1 MTLRQK
7 LLKRIYPLIM
17 KFSQKGEKGK
27 VMLKPTAVSAIV
39 SSGDLMIN
47 LSNGEILQL
56 KDLNG
61 KKVLLVN
68 TASDCGYT
76 GQFEELQQ
84 VQNSYKD
91 SLLIVGFPA
100 NDFMKQETGS
110 DSSILNFC
118 QMNYGVTFPI
128 AKKSVVIKKSNQNL
142 IFEWLSNPT
151 KNGWN
156 DQAPDWNFSK
166 YLLSESGELLGYF
179 GPAIS
184 PMDKRLLDLIAS

>member
-7 LLKRIYPLIM
+7 LLKRLYPLIM

-27 VMLKPTAVSAIV
+27 VSLKATTVSAIIH
-39 SSGDLMIN
+39 SEGLQIDF
-47 LSNGEILQL
+47 SNGEILKL
-56 KDLNG
+56 KELKG

-84 VQNSYKD
+84 VQNLYKD
-91 SLLIVGFPA
+91 SLIVVGFPA
-100 NDFMKQETGS
+100 NDFLEQEKGA
-110 DSSILNFC
+110 DSNILNFC
-118 QMNYGVTFPI
+118 QVNYGVTFPI
-128 AKKSVVIKKSNQNL
+128 AQKSVVIKNADQNV
-142 IFEWLSNPT
+142 IFEWLSNPA

-156 DQAPDWNFSK
+156 DQAPVWNFSK
-166 YLLSESGELLGYF
+166 YLLNENGELLGYF

-184 PMDKRLLDLIAS
+184 PNDKRLLDLIAN

>member
-7 LLKRIYPLIM
+7 LLKRLYPLIM

-27 VMLKPTAVSAIV
+27 VSLKPTTVSAIIL
-39 SSGDLMIN
+39 SDGLNIDF
-47 LSNGEILQL
+47 SNGEILKL
-56 KDLNG
+56 KELKG

-84 VQNSYKD
+84 VQNLYKD
-91 SLLIVGFPA
+91 SLIIVGFPA
-100 NDFMKQETGS
+100 NDFLEQEKGA
-110 DSSILNFC
+110 DSNILNFC
-118 QMNYGVTFPI
+118 QVNYGVTFPI
-128 AKKSVVIKKSNQNL
+128 AKKSVVIKNANQNL
-142 IFEWLSNPT
+142 IFEWLSNPA

-156 DQAPDWNFSK
+156 DQEPVWNFSK
-166 YLLSESGELLGYF
+166 YLLSETGELLGCF

-184 PMDKRLLDLIAS
+184 PNDKRLLDLIAN